1 MSKFKITPALFPWAI
16 LVYMYFHSV
25 YQYVILKTSF
35 SNSDQPLLF
44 ATVLVVCWI
53 ERKAVLVSIV
63 QDGKAGYPL
72 YGLATLIFGL
82 IIYISGQLYP
92 FIYFEIWGLFL
103 MTSGFVMGFAPKD
116 YIRSALF
123 IGLAGT
129 VFVVLGRVAPELLS
143 SELAKGLASVTA
155 SIISAVL
162 FPVTSNGVSLYFG
175 PYSAEVAHACSG
187 MNSIFSLFAL
197 SVLYLREG
205 VQRKYWH
212 IGVLILLVIPIAI
225 LTNLVRVMILVLM
238 TWYFGNRY
246 AQGIYHDATGIMV
259 FIIALVLLAV
269 IDKAMFVIDD
279 KIK

>member
-1 MSKFKITPALFPWAI
+1 
-16 LVYMYFHSV
+16 MYLHSV
-25 YQYVILKTSF
+25 YQYVVLKTSF

-53 ERKAVLVSIV
+53 ERNAVLASIL
-63 QDGKAGYPL
+63 QDGKTGYPL
-72 YGLATLIFGL
+72 YGLIALIFGL

-103 MTSGFVMGFAPKD
+103 MASGFVMGFAPKD

-129 VFVVLGRVAPELLS
+129 VFVLLGRVAPELLS

-205 VQRKYWH
+205 VQRKFWH
-212 IGVLILLVIPIAI
+212 VGVLILLVIPVAVI
-225 LTNLVRVMILVLM
+225 TNLMRVIILVLI

-246 AQGIYHDATGIMV
+246 AQGIYHDVTGIMV
-259 FIIALVLLAV
+259 FIIALALLAV
-269 IDKAMFVIDD
+269 IDKAMFVIDN
-279 KIK
+279 KSR